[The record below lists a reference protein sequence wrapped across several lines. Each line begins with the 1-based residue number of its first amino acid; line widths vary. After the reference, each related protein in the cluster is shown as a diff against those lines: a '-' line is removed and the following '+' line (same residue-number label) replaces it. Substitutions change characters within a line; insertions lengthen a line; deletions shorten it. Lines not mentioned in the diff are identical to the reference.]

1 MDADRNDN
9 HYGDL
14 DEIGDEEWPLG
25 DGGCTE
31 GHVRA
36 VHQAENSAEVLDGE
50 ANDAGDSE
58 DECHSSLVARG
69 AVGDESGDGRGDYI
83 ANEVAHRGAG
93 ESTQRAASAGEDGKA
108 DEAEGNEEQAHEE
121 AAAAA
126 EYQAREDDNRVLK
139 NDGHARG
146 GSRNRDE
153 SKDYD
158 ERGKDRDVR
167 DVSRDGILF
176 HGPKFIQWDNCA
188 ANSTF

>member
-1 MDADRNDN
+1 MDTDRNDN
-9 HYGDL
+9 HHGDL

-31 GHVRA
+31 GHVGA
-36 VHQAENSAEVLDGE
+36 VHQAENPAEVLDGE

-58 DECHSSLVARG
+58 DQCHSSLVARG
-69 AVGDESGDGRGDYI
+69 AVGDESGDGRGDHI

-93 ESTQRAASAGEDGKA
+93 ESTQRAASAGEGGKA
-108 DEAEGNEEQAHEE
+108 DEAESNEEQAHEE
-121 AAAAA
+121 TAAAA
-126 EYQAREDDNRVLK
+126 EYEARENDNGVLK

-146 GSRNRDE
+146 GSGDRDK

-176 HGPKFIQWDNCA
+176 HGPKFIQWVNRA

>member
-69 AVGDESGDGRGDYI
+69 AVGDESGDGRGDHI
-83 ANEVAHRGAG
+83 ANEVANRGAG
-93 ESTQRAASAGEDGKA
+93 ESAQRATSAGEDGQA
-108 DEAEGNEEQAHEE
+108 DEAESYKKQTDEE
-121 AAAAA
+121 AAPATKN
-126 EYQAREDDNRVLK
+126 QAGQDDNGILE
-139 NDGHARG
+139 NDGHTRG
-146 GSRNRDE
+146 GGGDRDE

-158 ERGKDRDVR
+158 ERGEDRDVR